1 MDSCFGFQASA
12 CHACWATPVDS
23 CLIAHSDDTHGRRYK
38 AGSDWRVA
46 GTATSPAGT
55 IISICTG
62 DYCDA
67 STKSKTINGIT
78 PFRTTAGVAPAPA
91 DWSVSALSAIR
102 HACDV

>member
-1 MDSCFGFQASA
+1 MCFVRFILTAA
-12 CHACWATPVDS
+12 
-23 CLIAHSDDTHGRRYK
+23 RRYK

-62 DYCDA
+62 DYCG
-67 STKSKTINGIT
+67 STKAKTINGIT

-91 DWSVSALSAIR
+91 DWSVSASSSVR
-102 HACDV
+102 HACHV